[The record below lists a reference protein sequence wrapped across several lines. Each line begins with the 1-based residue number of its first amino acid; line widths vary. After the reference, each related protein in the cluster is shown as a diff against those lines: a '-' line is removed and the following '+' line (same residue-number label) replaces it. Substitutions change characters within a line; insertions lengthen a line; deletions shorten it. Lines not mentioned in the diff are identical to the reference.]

1 MRSFGRLVSLLILPL
16 IAGIVYSSLKAFFF
30 GKTPIW
36 TFEISLFLF
45 GSFFMLG
52 AGATHLEKRHVAV
65 DVVNHY
71 LSPKWQRVLGIF
83 SELVVL
89 FVALVLLYVS
99 VPAAIRSFQMMER
112 STHQTPFNPYV
123 WWYRWIIPT
132 SCALI
137 SWQAFKD
144 MLSLIFSR
152 PEKSAPAENV

>member
-1 MRSFGRLVSLLILPL
+1 MKSFGRLVSLLILPL
-16 IAGIVYSSLKAFFF
+16 IIGIVYSSLKAFFF

-45 GSFFMLG
+45 GCFFMLG
-52 AGATHLEKRHVAV
+52 AGATHLEKRHVSV

-71 LSPKWQRVLGIF
+71 VSPKWQRILGIF

-89 FVALVLLYVS
+89 FVALVLIYVS
-99 VPAAIRSFQMMER
+99 VPNAIRSYNMQER
-112 STHQTPFNPYV
+112 STHQTPFNPEI
-123 WWYRWIIPT
+123 WWYRWVIPI

-152 PEKSAPAENV
+152 PEKSSQPENQ